1 MSPASPSQSSEFDH
15 ALLLKAKHIFI
26 NRDHERTGLDACVLK
41 VAQTVC
47 EERGMTRAPLYD
59 FLVQANRGALPWR
72 GSP

>member
-1 MSPASPSQSSEFDH
+1 MSPASPPQPFEFDH
-15 ALLLKAKHIFI
+15 ALLVKAKHIFL

-59 FLVQANRGALPWR
+59 FLVHTNRGALPWR
-72 GSP
+72 ASP